1 MRTQLTV
8 LICASCLAASA
19 APAAEAG
26 LGFVSGSDLMDLS
39 LEQLMSIPVSS
50 ASGYEQHISDAPSS
64 VTIVTRGD
72 IEAFGY
78 RTLADAVSSA
88 AGFYSGYDRSYHSMG
103 VRGFN
108 RPGDYNTRMLV
119 LINGMRVN
127 EPIYGMGNVG
137 GEFPVDIDLVERIE
151 IVRGPSAS
159 LYGSAAFFAIINVIT
174 RDAED
179 VAPAEVSLAAG
190 SHNAYRARV
199 TGAHLFD
206 GRGSLLVSGS
216 ILRSRGDD
224 LHFPRYNDPESN
236 DGVAEG
242 VDGEDLESVF
252 LHGTY
257 GDLQLQATWRNRF
270 KERPTA
276 SYGTLFNDPDGYD
289 EDTEVAVSLS
299 WAGNLSPAWGGLFRA
314 GYQRYRYEAGWP
326 YDYSEG
332 EEEEEGLVRQPGLRR
347 VSGRADGEDEES
359 RYVDLDRSGSE
370 SLSAAAQVT
379 ARILPGHV
387 MTAGFDL
394 NRAYHIRQEYI
405 EANEVVSDR
414 TDDHTYIGAYLQDE
428 IALGSWGLINA
439 GLRYDRMEP
448 YGHHRFSPRTALVT
462 RTSAVTTLKLIYGE
476 AFRTPN
482 AYELHYDDGEDGVM
496 KPNPDLEP
504 ETIRTWE
511 AVVEHDLTEHL
522 RLNLSLYSYRIEGL
536 ISQEQDSGDGM
547 LVFGNLDAAV
557 ATGGELTAI
566 ADLPRGVRAWMSYG
580 YSEATDRVG
589 DRRLSNSPG
598 HLAKLNLIAPVVDT
612 RLTVSVEAQYIGER
626 YTVEREKVCDAVV
639 VNSTLRCRRFRN
651 LETLLSVYNLF
662 DRSYAHPVGREIAGG
677 LVEQDGR
684 TFRLKATYAF

>member
-1 MRTQLTV
+1 MMKTRLTV

-19 APAAEAG
+19 VPAAEAG
-26 LGFVSGSDLMDLS
+26 LGFVASGDLMDLS

-50 ASGYEQHISDAPSS
+50 ASGYEQRISDAPSS

-72 IEAFGY
+72 IQAFGY

-88 AGFYSGYDRSYHSMG
+88 AGFYTGYDRSYHSMG

-119 LINGMRVN
+119 LINGAGVN
-127 EPIYGMGNVG
+127 EPIYGMGRLG
-137 GEFPVDIDLVERIE
+137 GEFPLDIDLIERIE

-159 LYGSAAFFAIINVIT
+159 LYGSAAFFGIINVIT
-174 RDAED
+174 RDAGD
-179 VAPAEVSLAAG
+179 VAPAEVSLEAG
-190 SHNAYRARV
+190 SHDAYRARV
-199 TGAHLFD
+199 TGAHLFG

-216 ILRSRGDD
+216 MLRSRGDD

-257 GDLQLQATWRNRF
+257 GDLQLQATWMNRF

-276 SYGTLFNDPDGYD
+276 SYETLFNDPDGYD

-299 WAGNLSPAWGGLFRA
+299 WAGDLSPIWGGLFRA

-326 YDYSEG
+326 YDYSE
-332 EEEEEGLVRQPGLRR
+332 EE
-347 VSGRADGEDEES
+347 EDEED
-359 RYVDLDRSGSE
+359 RYLDLDRSRSE

-379 ARILPGHV
+379 ARILPGHL
-387 MTAGFDL
+387 MTAGLDL
-394 NRAYHIRQEYI
+394 KRAYHIEQEYI
-405 EANEVVSDR
+405 EADESVFERS
-414 TDDHTYIGAYLQDE
+414 DDHTYIGAYLQDE
-428 IALGSWGLINA
+428 MALASWGLINA

-448 YGHHRFSPRTALVT
+448 YGHHRFSPRTALIV
-462 RTSAVTTLKLIYGE
+462 RPSGGTTLKLIYGE
-476 AFRTPN
+476 AFRAPN
-482 AYELHYDDGEDGVM
+482 AYELHYDDGEEGAM
-496 KPNPDLEP
+496 KSNPNLDP
-504 ETIRTWE
+504 ETIRTYE
-511 AVVEHDLTEHL
+511 AVVEHDATDCL
-522 RLNLSLYSYRIEGL
+522 RLNVSLYSYRIKGL
-536 ISQEQDSGDGM
+536 ITQEQDPEDGM
-547 LVFGNLDAAV
+547 LVFRNLDAAV
-557 ATGGELTAI
+557 ATGGEVMAI
-566 ADLPRGVRAWMSYG
+566 AYLPRGLRAWMSYG

-589 DRRLSNSPG
+589 DRRLSNSPE
-598 HLAKLNLIAPVVDT
+598 HLGKVNVIAPVVDT
-612 RLTVSVEAQYIGER
+612 RLTLSVEAQYIGEL
-626 YTVEREKVCDAVV
+626 YTVERDKVGDAVV
-639 VNSTLRCRRFRN
+639 VNSTIRCRRFRN

-662 DRSYAHPVGREIAGG
+662 DRNYAHPVGREIAGG